1 METVASEHGRY
12 GGCMNEQLLTE
23 QRERT
28 VESLTTG
35 YANGAI
41 EDDELERRLSLVHTA
56 QTTRE
61 LDALVTDLAVM
72 PSTALVPAQRMR
84 IMFGSI
90 ERTGPWTMPQQLR
103 ARVVCGN
110 LELDLRDARM
120 APGVTTI
127 EVDVTMGNVEIMVPP
142 GFQVDVEASSLLGAV
157 EERTEPAVGTPA
169 SVLRVV
175 GRVRLGHLEVRT
187 LRRGETKRDAWR
199 RRRADRR
206 WRRHMHRLRGY

>member
-1 METVASEHGRY
+1 METEARDRGRY
-12 GGCMNEQLLTE
+12 GGGMNEQLLSE
-23 QRERT
+23 QRDRV
-28 VESLTTG
+28 VESLSTG

-41 EDDELERRLSLVHTA
+41 EDDELERRLALVHTA

-61 LDALVTDLAVM
+61 LDALVTDLTATT
-72 PSTALVPAQRMR
+72 TALVPAQRMR

-120 APGVTTI
+120 APGLTTI
-127 EVDVTMGNVEIMVPP
+127 EVDVTMGNVEIVVPP
-142 GFQVDVEASSLLGAV
+142 GTQVDVEASSFLGAV
-157 EERTEPAVGTPA
+157 EERTEPAAGTPA
-169 SVLRVV
+169 SRIRVV
-175 GRVRLGHLEVRT
+175 GRVRLGHLEVAT
-187 LRRGETKRDAWR
+187 LRRGETKRDSAR

-206 WRRHMHRLRGY
+206 WRRHLYRLRGY